1 MNDAPTFLLNITSVK
16 DLTMNVS
23 LTWFL
28 TTAIFHWTL
37 GPVYAA
43 TNAIAMALV
52 VFTHKEDI
60 YERELNKEDF
70 DAHILE
76 KIARS
81 LFLFAFLPMKILRD
95 TLK

>member
-1 MNDAPTFLLNITSVK
+1 
-16 DLTMNVS
+16 MNVS

-28 TTAIFHWTL
+28 TTAIFHYML

-43 TNAIAMALV
+43 TNAVAMALI
-52 VFTHKEDI
+52 VFTCKDDLYEQELHKGYLRD
-60 YERELNKEDF
+60 N
-70 DAHILE
+70 HILE